1 MVLIRMEVM
10 MMESDGT
17 IRIESKRMESDGTVR
32 VESDHKC

>member
-17 IRIESKRMESDGTVR
+17 IRIESKRIESDGTYG
-32 VESDHKC
+32 SDDDGK